1 MALLARIEDQEGV
14 RRVGFASSPV
24 RIGRNKLNEISLDNP
39 AVSQWHAL
47 VRFDEQQGQVTLMDL
62 GSTNGTRLNGHTL
75 QPRVPAPVGQQDQVT
90 VGPVNLNLFLAP
102 IPPELLETGQQSSFD
117 TRQLGGKATIMV
129 DAEDG
134 PTQYFSAPGGLQT
147 PATVV
152 MPPGTDLGTDA
163 TTTSVG
169 PAPEEFHHIQAAVER
184 TRPAYD
190 DYRNSWQEVLRQ
202 LKHRLKESPPHLR
215 EYIAVSLKM
224 EYPQIT
230 KEPEFHSIIE
240 EFSLSP
246 GMDDEFDTVEWLR
259 RLKHG
264 SASNAPHEQLNARL
278 AMERVGALLETFA
291 ESFISLRR
299 GYEQFGEDMA
309 LRVVHEQT
317 PLTSARDH
325 RGVLQVLLDWNADG
339 SRSSEELKRAFADL
353 AMHQVALLHGT
364 VEGVRY
370 LLQDIGPPALEQ
382 GQSNTL
388 AKINLKSI
396 SLPFFKRS
404 RLWTFYKIIH
414 RVLSEEDRFTRVVF
428 GRPFARAYF
437 DMTGGNVQDE
447 APQRNPQRTE
457 EISAYQH

>member
-24 RIGRNKLNEISLDNP
+24 RIGRNRLNEICLENP

-47 VRFDEQQGQVTLMDL
+47 VRFDESQGQVTVMDL
-62 GSTNGTRLNGHTL
+62 GSTNGTRLNGIVL
-75 QPRVPAPVGQQDQVT
+75 RARVPAPVGQQDQVS
-90 VGPVNLNLFLAP
+90 VGPVNLNLFMAP

-117 TRQLGGKATIMV
+117 TRQLGGKATIML

-134 PTQYFSAPGGLQT
+134 PTQFFNAAGGLQS

-152 MPPGTDLGTDA
+152 MPPGTRLDPNLVA
-163 TTTSVG
+163 ETTVG
-169 PAPEEFHHIQAAVER
+169 PGPEEFHYIQSSIER
-184 TRPAYD
+184 TKPAYES
-190 DYRNSWQEVLRQ
+190 YRQAWQEVLRQ
-202 LKHRLKESPPHLR
+202 LRQRIKDAPPHLR

-224 EYPQIT
+224 EFPQVT
-230 KEPEFHSIIE
+230 KEPDFHAIIQEFNIN
-240 EFSLSP
+240 P
-246 GMDDEFDTVEWLR
+246 GVDDEVDAVEWLR

-264 SASNAPHEQLNARL
+264 SDATTPAEQFNPRL

-317 PLTSARDH
+317 PLTAARDH

-339 SRSSEELKRAFADL
+339 TRSVEDLKRAFADL

-364 VEGVRY
+364 VEGVRF
-370 LLQDIGPPALEQ
+370 LLHDIGPNALEA
-382 GQSNTL
+382 GESNTL
-388 AKINLKSI
+388 SKINLKSV
-396 SLPFFKRS
+396 SLPFFKTS
-404 RLWTFYKIIH
+404 RLWKIYKIIH
-414 RVLSEEDRFTRVVF
+414 RALSEEDRFTRVVF

-437 DMTGGNVQDE
+437 DMTGANVQDQE
-447 APQRNPQRTE
+447 PPVRQRTQ
-457 EISAYQH
+457 EISAVRH